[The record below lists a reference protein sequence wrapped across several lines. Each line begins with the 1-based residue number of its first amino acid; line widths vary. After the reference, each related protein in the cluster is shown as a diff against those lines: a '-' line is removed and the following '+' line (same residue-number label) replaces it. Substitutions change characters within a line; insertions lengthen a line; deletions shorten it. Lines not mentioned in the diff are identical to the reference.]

1 MLPVPEDGA
10 SVKVRVCVPF
20 TVYASYGSCWT
31 LLTITS
37 MSEALY
43 TALDNVTVVVLPSP
57 LNLSVRDVND

>member
-1 MLPVPEDGA
+1 MLSVPEDGA

-20 TVYASYGSCWT
+20 TVYALNGSCWT

-37 MSEALY
+37 MSEGLY
-43 TALDNVTVVVLPSP
+43 TALDNVTVVALPLP